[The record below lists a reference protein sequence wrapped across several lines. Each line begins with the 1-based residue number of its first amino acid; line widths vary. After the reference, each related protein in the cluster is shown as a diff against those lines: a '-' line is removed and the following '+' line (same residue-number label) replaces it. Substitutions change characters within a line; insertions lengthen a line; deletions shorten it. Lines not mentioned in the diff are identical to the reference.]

1 MTVTENRIADPAQWA
16 HPHVEV
22 LSDRCAGCQECVV
35 RCPAAALS
43 MDLARWIAQVDEAR
57 CVGCRQCVRTC
68 PFAAITVDGP
78 LLVDERVVLAPH
90 HPESLLGSREETR
103 PGISSLEA
111 ARAEASRCLDCPDP
125 TCVRGC
131 PVHNDI
137 PGFVRALAAGDLE
150 TAHTVLSRTTFLPDV
165 CSRVCDQAV
174 QCEGSCSWSLA
185 GGAPVAIGAL
195 ERFIADHAPV
205 PAPVPVD
212 QRGEGMSVGI
222 IGSGPAGIGAAYEL
236 VRSGAAVTVY
246 EKSERP
252 GGLLVW
258 GIPEFTLPAAVAERP
273 WAALCEAG
281 VDLRCESEVA
291 PDQVATL
298 LRHHDAVVLAHGAGV
313 PLRLPVPGGEL
324 EGVCDATRFL
334 TRAHL
339 ALAEGRELD
348 LLETTDGRPATVLVL
363 GAGNTAMDVAR
374 LARRFGHR
382 AICVDWMDRRFAPV
396 RPDELTEAA
405 EEGVEIRFCSTLERL
420 EGLEGKVRL
429 AVLSRTRQDK
439 ANKAPKV
446 VQHGAATL
454 EVDLVVMAMGYRLD
468 QGFAP
473 LVPGAPLRRRARGIP
488 PREWQASGLLA
499 GGAPPFARH
508 QPVGTLALG
517 REVGR
522 LSAGLGAGERVWVAG
537 DALVGPATVVEAMA
551 QGRRAAQSI
560 LEQRPSR
567 HPHAVPGREPAV
579 LIAYESR
586 GGRTERAAT
595 ALAHELDARGLSVNL
610 QRLAAVGLAE
620 IAAADLVV
628 VGTWVEGFVVAG
640 VQPARPTR
648 RWLEG
653 LPSLGARKFATFC
666 TYGVAPR
673 KAPAI
678 LRAALEGNG
687 AEVVAEAVLAP
698 GDAASQLAGLADEI
712 AGVLLPAPSRS
723 DLAAH
728 ARALAPSASAA
739 MAGHRLLRFAGGRRD
754 LLVAARAELV
764 ERIGTDA
771 HDVDAS
777 AALKVVDRALASR
790 AESGGR

>member
-1 MTVTENRIADPAQWA
+1 MTITDHRIADATGQVQ
-16 HPHVEV
+16 PHVEV

-35 RCPAAALS
+35 RCPAGALS
-43 MDLARWIAQVDEAR
+43 MDPARWIAQADDGR

-78 LLVDERVVLAPH
+78 LVVAERVALAPRL
-90 HPESLLGSREETR
+90 PEPLVGSREATR
-103 PGISSLEA
+103 PGIADLAA
-111 ARAEASRCLDCPDP
+111 ARLEASRCLDCPDP

-137 PGFVRALAAGDLE
+137 PGFIQALAAGDLDG
-150 TAHTVLSRTTFLPDV
+150 AHRVLARTSCLPDV

-174 QCEGSCSWSLA
+174 QCEGACSWSLA
-185 GGAPVAIGAL
+185 GGVPVAIGAL

-205 PAPVPVD
+205 PLPARVD
-212 QRGEGMSVGI
+212 ERGEGLSVGI
-222 IGSGPAGIGAAYEL
+222 VGSGPAGIGAAYEL

-252 GGLLVW
+252 GGLLSW
-258 GIPEFTLPAAVAERP
+258 GIPEFTLPAAVARRP
-273 WAALCEAG
+273 WDALCAAG

-324 EGVCDATRFL
+324 DGVCDATRFL
-334 TRAHL
+334 TTAHL
-339 ALAEGRELD
+339 ALAQGRELE
-348 LLETTDGRPATVLVL
+348 LIETAGGRPATVLVL

-382 AICVDWMDRRFAPV
+382 AICVDWMDPRFAPV
-396 RPDELTEAA
+396 RPDELAEAA

-420 EGLEGKVRL
+420 EGSEGKVCR
-429 AVLSRTRQDK
+429 AVLSRTRQ
-439 ANKAPKV
+439 ARGTKAPKV
-446 VQHGAATL
+446 IEHGAVSL

-468 QGFAP
+468 PGFAA
-473 LVPGAPLRRRARGIP
+473 LVPSAPLRRQARGIP

-499 GGAPPFARH
+499 GGTPPFARR
-508 QPVGTLALG
+508 QPVGRLALG

-522 LSAGLGAGERVWVAG
+522 LSAGLGAGERIWVAG

-560 LEQRPSR
+560 LDQRPTR
-567 HPHAVPGREPAV
+567 HPHAAPGREPLV
-579 LIAYESR
+579 LVAYESR
-586 GGRTERAAT
+586 GGRTERAAG
-595 ALAHELDARGLSVNL
+595 ALAGELGARGLRVHL
-610 QRLAAVGLAE
+610 QRLAAVGLPE

-666 TYGVAPR
+666 TYAVAPR
-673 KAPAI
+673 TAPAL

-687 AEVVAEAVLAP
+687 AQVVAEAALSP
-698 GDAASQLAGLADEI
+698 GDTTLALGRLADEI
-712 AGVLLPAPSRS
+712 AGVLLPPPSRN

-728 ARALAPSASAA
+728 ARALAPVMAA
-739 MAGHRLLRFAGGRRD
+739 AAAGDRLLRYAGGRRD
-754 LLVAARAELV
+754 LLLAARAELI
-764 ERIGTDA
+764 ERIGADA

-777 AALKVVDRALASR
+777 AALKVIDRALAAR
-790 AESGGR
+790 VEVGAR